1 MIADPVR
8 FTEIRMMFNRVR
20 RGMPGS
26 RTFSAALVA
35 CLGACAPRAVPL
47 KGVPAPAASLPSIAL
62 PPGHRRLVFRWDYEE
77 NSLIARGEGAI
88 RIASPDSARVDLFLN
103 GGIAVGYAI
112 LIGDS
117 LRATNQS
124 QVQRFLPPPPMMWA
138 ALGRLA
144 IPPLPDTVV
153 TTDGEMIY
161 ADIGRPAAW
170 RVRIRGTRVMQLSRI
185 DNGRI
190 AESVTRDEGGR
201 LLYEV
206 PGRRK
211 LWLGITR
218 DEEVPSFEAA
228 IWGP

>member
-1 MIADPVR
+1 MRIHRGRGKVALAIAI
-8 FTEIRMMFNRVR
+8 FL
-20 RGMPGS
+20 
-26 RTFSAALVA
+26 AA
-35 CLGACAPRAVPL
+35 ACAPRAVPL
-47 KGVPAPAASLPSIAL
+47 KGVPAPATAL
-62 PPGHRRLVFRWDYEE
+62 PKIDLVPGHRRLVFRWDYEE

-88 RIASPDSARVDLFLN
+88 RVASPDSARVDLFLN

-112 LIGDS
+112 LIGEK

-124 QVQRFLPPPPMMWA
+124 QVQKFLPPPPMMWA
-138 ALGRLA
+138 AIGRLA
-144 IPPLPDTVV
+144 VPALPDTVV

-161 ADIGRPAAW
+161 ASIGRPAAW
-170 RVRIRGTRVMQLSRI
+170 RVRIRGTRLMQLSRI

-218 DEEVPSFEAA
+218 DEEVPSFDAA